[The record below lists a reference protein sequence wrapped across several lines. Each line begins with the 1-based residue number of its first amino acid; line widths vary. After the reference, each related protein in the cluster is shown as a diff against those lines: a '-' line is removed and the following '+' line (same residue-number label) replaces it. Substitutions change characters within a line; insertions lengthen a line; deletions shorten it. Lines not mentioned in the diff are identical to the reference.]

1 MTIAVTGSIATD
13 HLMRFPGRFSEQLLA
28 EHLQKVSLSFLVDD
42 LVVHRGGV
50 AGNMAYAIGVLGG
63 RAALVGAAGAD
74 FTDYRTW
81 LEAAGVDC
89 DNVLISDTA
98 HTARFVCTTDTDM
111 AQIASFYP
119 GAMSQARNI
128 KLANVV
134 EAIGTPELVIVGAND
149 PDTMFLHTD
158 ECRKLG
164 LAFAADPSQQLARL
178 SGEEIRQLIDGATYL
193 FTNDYE
199 WDLLLSKT
207 DWTDA
212 DVLAQ
217 VGLRVTT
224 LGAKGV
230 DLVAVDGTNIHV
242 DVVPETAQVDPTGVG
257 DAFRAGFLTAR
268 SAGLGLER
276 AAQLGSL
283 VAVLVLETTGTQ
295 NWTWNPDV
303 ANSRLAD
310 AYGAAAAEEIAQALG
325 SSCTGYCG
333 SLIVGTMLCSTKIA
347 CHSMKIRTVQSRRLW
362 SLSPARCSS
371 SIVRTAAVST
381 NWPACEA
388 SIMP

>member
-1 MTIAVTGSIATD
+1 MKGGRFVTIAVTGSIATD

-50 AGNMAYAIGVLGG
+50 AGNMAYAIGLLGG
-63 RAALVGAAGAD
+63 RAALVGAAGVD
-74 FTDYRTW
+74 FTDYREW

-128 KLANVV
+128 KLAGVV
-134 EAIGTPELVIVGAND
+134 ESIGTPELVIVGAND

-199 WDLLLSKT
+199 WDLLQSKT
-207 DWTDA
+207 GWTDA

-230 DLVAVDGTNIHV
+230 DLVAADGTNIHV

-268 SAGLGLER
+268 SADLSLER

-303 ANSRLAD
+303 AETRLAG
-310 AYGAAAAEEIAQALG
+310 AYGDKAAGEIMGAL
-325 SSCTGYCG
+325 
-333 SLIVGTMLCSTKIA
+333 A
-347 CHSMKIRTVQSRRLW
+347 
-362 SLSPARCSS
+362 
-371 SIVRTAAVST
+371 
-381 NWPACEA
+381 
-388 SIMP
+388 